1 MLYGAKEKVRWVVLG
16 GGVWPRLLFLCG
28 RSEGSSFL
36 LSLWYNIERFSGV
49 FLICQ
54 FGFLIIIFL
63 GYMTNLVLT
72 KIFSLTSLSFLV
84 ALFSTPLLTHFLYKY
99 KLGKNIRDSKDTPL
113 FTQMH
118 AAKKGTPTMGGLLVW
133 GVTVVLVL
141 LFWVLDRVLGFD
153 AFHNLN
159 ILTRRETLL
168 PLGAFVGAA
177 VVGMADDLLDIH
189 RMGHNGRGMRFRF
202 KVFLYALVALV
213 GAWWFYFKLGFDA
226 VHIPF
231 GGTLTLGWLFIPFF
245 IFVVIATSFAVN
257 QTDGLDG
264 LAGGTLLI
272 SFFAFGLIAYV
283 RGQENLAALIGIV
296 AGSLLAF
303 LWFNVYPAR
312 FFMGDTGSM
321 GLGVLLA
328 IVAFLTNSILLLPII
343 GLVFVIEAVTT
354 VVQIFWKK
362 VFKRKLF
369 LSAPIHHH
377 FEAKGWPETKVTMRA
392 WILTAVV
399 ALAGSIMY
407 FLG

>member
-1 MLYGAKEKVRWVVLG
+1 
-16 GGVWPRLLFLCG
+16 
-28 RSEGSSFL
+28 
-36 LSLWYNIERFSGV
+36 
-49 FLICQ
+49 
-54 FGFLIIIFL
+54 
-63 GYMTNLVLT
+63 MTNLVVT

-118 AAKKGTPTMGGLLVW
+118 AAKKGTPTMGGLLVLV
-133 GVTVVLVL
+133 VTVVLIV
-141 LFWVLDRVLGFD
+141 LFWVLDRVLGLE

-177 VVGMADDLLDIH
+177 AVGMADDLLDIH

-202 KVFLYALVALV
+202 KVFLYAAVAII
-213 GAWWFYFKLGFDA
+213 GAWWFYFKLDFYA

-231 GGTLTLGWLFIPFF
+231 AGTLTLGWLFIPFF

-272 SFFAFGLIAYV
+272 AFFAYGLIAFL

-328 IVAFLTNSILLLPII
+328 IVAFLTNAVFVLPII
-343 GLVFVIEAVTT
+343 GIVFVIEAVTT
-354 VVQIFWKK
+354 VLQIFWKK
-362 VFKRKLF
+362 VFKKKLF

-392 WILTAVV
+392 WILTSV
-399 ALAGSIMY
+399 AALIGSIIY